1 MKGHRYKIEIKPFQ
15 KRVEDMVKDLE
26 ALFKQEESLTTK
38 EILFCGVMCIVIGL
52 IVFYAWFSFLDWYSE
67 TQLNSTST
75 LLLCCCAVGQCYQRF
90 QQKSY
95 RAAFG
100 MVLSE
105 LSKGFVNILW
115 TLIKFYPC
123 YVCGND
129 CAPYLYKSGTITFFL
144 TFFLLIPIV
153 A

>member
-67 TQLNSTST
+67 TQLQH
-75 LLLCCCAVGQCYQRF
+75 CCCACGGQCYQRF

-100 MVLSE
+100 MVL
-105 LSKGFVNILW
+105 
-115 TLIKFYPC
+115 
-123 YVCGND
+123 
-129 CAPYLYKSGTITFFL
+129 
-144 TFFLLIPIV
+144 
-153 A
+153 